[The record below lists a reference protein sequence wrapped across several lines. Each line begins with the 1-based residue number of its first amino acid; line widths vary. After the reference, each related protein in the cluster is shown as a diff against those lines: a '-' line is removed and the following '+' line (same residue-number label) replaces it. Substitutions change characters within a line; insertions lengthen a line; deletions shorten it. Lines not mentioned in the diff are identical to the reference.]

1 MNSNTENMQQDQY
14 AANRAF
20 LAYQEAVE
28 TWAHR
33 VAAVDRAE
41 EEMRVA
47 ARVLRKFMKAP

>member
-47 ARVLRKFMKAP
+47 ARALRKFMKAP